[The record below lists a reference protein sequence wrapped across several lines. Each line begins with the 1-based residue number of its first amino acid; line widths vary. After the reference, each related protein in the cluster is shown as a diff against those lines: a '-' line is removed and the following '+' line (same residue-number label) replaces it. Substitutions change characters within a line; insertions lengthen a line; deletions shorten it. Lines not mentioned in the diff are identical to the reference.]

1 MLQNK
6 ILHKKEQMEK
16 KYKEEYWGTLKI
28 CWIFQINK
36 KGVRENSN
44 QNGKAPQKWF
54 QEDQYTPSFKAAN
67 MLRKMGTDPWLGRA

>member
-1 MLQNK
+1 
-6 ILHKKEQMEK
+6 MEK

-44 QNGKAPQKWF
+44 QNGKAPQK
-54 QEDQYTPSFKAAN
+54 
-67 MLRKMGTDPWLGRA
+67 